1 MFYSHTFL
9 ARKGPLG
16 TVWIAAHLQN
26 KLQKSQVAVTD
37 ISASADYIM
46 FPEVPIALRLSGH
59 LLLGVVRIYSKKV
72 DYLYHDCNMVLIQI
86 RSAFASEQVN
96 LPEDARHAL
105 FHSITLPKTFEL
117 DALDL
122 DDAILQAEAPDNHLK
137 AREDITITDQV
148 MGEENPYVAFFINEG
163 SMVDPYQTE
172 LHNVVAEPMDED
184 ILLPFPRESGAVGIQ
199 DPGPSSQAE
208 ESNQEFLEDQFPR
221 HLPEIEILRDAVQ
234 PFELENLP
242 EWPNLADNIVEQR
255 EPFDPIM
262 NQKESL
268 SPIVEGFLDSGGESL
283 PSQPHLLEPTARSI
297 EEPEIFYSNVSLGPV
312 FSEMAIQPTPLEKQ
326 KAKSRKRKQ
335 LFDESLVLTNEFM
348 KKQLKHAS
356 KLKRKRESLPVTK
369 LDIWK
374 SDKSLQ
380 MEQIFF
386 EPSVSGMCT
395 NLQEVFKKDF
405 LASKAD
411 STSTKAHLEPRDAQ
425 SPTGMPTFEMENEHP
440 PMNAESPAG
449 IPVFEMEIEL
459 PPRDAHS
466 PVGLPEC
473 EVEIEHPR
481 FKEVH
486 VDGGLPEFMPSPSR
500 REEFTP
506 FLASNFGS
514 MSQTGKTLET
524 EALHTPEMPFAQSD
538 GLELETPVAGFEEL
552 LSAGDTNLPEI
563 PNVLNSAEAEGLCF
577 LEADTTEAGNEEN
590 EVGMLPTMT
599 RAVAQYLKK
608 KFFTSNFKRPIRSSQ
623 LE

>member
-172 LHNVVAEPMDED
+172 LHNVVAEPMDE
-184 ILLPFPRESGAVGIQ
+184 
-199 DPGPSSQAE
+199 
-208 ESNQEFLEDQFPR
+208 
-221 HLPEIEILRDAVQ
+221 
-234 PFELENLP
+234 
-242 EWPNLADNIVEQR
+242 
-255 EPFDPIM
+255 
-262 NQKESL
+262 
-268 SPIVEGFLDSGGESL
+268 
-283 PSQPHLLEPTARSI
+283 
-297 EEPEIFYSNVSLGPV
+297 
-312 FSEMAIQPTPLEKQ
+312 
-326 KAKSRKRKQ
+326 
-335 LFDESLVLTNEFM
+335 EFM